1 MKWRARR
8 NKHGLNALGIPAFG
22 SMIACARQPTFIFCT
37 LSPLFSSYT
46 FLQAD
51 LATPSELSDTL
62 AVCSALNT
70 KSKVLQTTF
79 GACALDQILP
89 SADAAVK
96 AACEKKD
103 CTDPTHDHSHSHQ
116 HATAEEEA
124 ACTDPTH
131 DHSHS
136 SHNHAAGACTE
147 PACNDPTHDHS
158 HSHQHATAE
167 EEAACTDPTHDH
179 SHSSHNHAPS
189 TNDADSLGIS
199 SFVYRAKRPFSE
211 SRPLSE
217 VRRWH
222 SESRLLSVYS
232 IIGLC
237 EMFKRHC
244 RIASRARVC
253 VYYASSPLHW
263 LLPLLPL
270 LV

>member
-1 MKWRARR
+1 M
-8 NKHGLNALGIPAFG
+8 NALGIPAFG

-136 SHNHAAGACTE
+136 SHNHA
-147 PACNDPTHDHS
+147 
-158 HSHQHATAE
+158 
-167 EEAACTDPTHDH
+167 
-179 SHSSHNHAPS
+179 PS

-211 SRPLSE
+211 SRLLSE